1 MRISLLLCIIALA
14 IFSSSCRSVRKVES
28 GQQALWENELRIDGK
43 KSKNRQGLAV
53 IRQNP
58 APRKI
63 FGYKPEILDTLLSI
77 RSTQQLQQFA
87 INEGYFNASA
97 SYEVVDVGRKKAKV
111 VYRIDAGNRY
121 FISGLEYRFE
131 SAQLERV
138 ESASRGNRRVEVGKP
153 FRLTDLEEER
163 ERITALFRN
172 EGYFGF
178 PKDLIR
184 IAADTIGR
192 RNTVFLTVFVSNPR
206 ERVGDSLVMREPVV
220 NRIEKIVINP
230 DLRVRGRSSDTIV
243 DKGYH
248 VVYGSKDSVWIAPRV
263 LTDVLEFTVG
273 QRYREQRIKNTYQ
286 HINRLRMFS
295 STEINFSP
303 MPGDTTGQLM
313 VANVSM
319 IPLPRRSFTFQVE
332 ALNTA
337 AQLGTNAN
345 ITWINRNVFGGGENL
360 NVRLRGGIESQAIG
374 ELATDQFFNTFE
386 LSLEASIIFPRF
398 LLPFPTR
405 GFLPKRMQPRSR
417 VSVSAGRQ
425 SRVEFDRILYR
436 ASLGYLWQE
445 DLNKSHTFDLVDL
458 NVVQISQLRDDFLE
472 NLNFLFGFRN
482 TFISSTRYTY
492 IFNNQLTSKK
502 PVRYFFRGMVEVA
515 GNFLSGLDAVLDF
528 PEDSLGAGNILGI
541 GYAQYFKL
549 EADFRQLWNITPK
562 QALVWR
568 AFGGYTRAYG
578 NSIDPVFGFQPP
590 FEMRYFAGGS
600 NDIRAFLPY
609 RLGPGNNPRASELF
623 NTAPIKLLSSVE
635 YRFPIQNSFR
645 GALFLDAGNIFYE
658 NLRMPNG
665 GRVADD
671 LPEFVLRWETFLSAM
686 ALGGG
691 VGLRYD
697 FGFFVVRLD
706 AAYPLYD
713 PSQAANDR
721 WVSSGF
727 RFSRIVWNVAL
738 GYPF

>member
-1 MRISLLLCIIALA
+1 MRISFFLCIILLV
-14 IFSSSCRSVRKVES
+14 IISSSCRSVRKVEG

-43 KSKNRQGLAV
+43 KSKNRSALAV
-53 IRQNP
+53 IRQDP

-77 RSTQQLQQFA
+77 RSAQQLQQFA
-87 INEGYFNASA
+87 INEGYFNATA
-97 SYEVVDVGRKKAKV
+97 SYEVLRLGKKKAKV
-111 VYRIDAGNRY
+111 VYHIDAGNRY

-131 SAQLERV
+131 SAQLEAV
-138 ESASRGNRRVEVGKP
+138 ERASRGNRRVEVGQP
-153 FRLTDLEEER
+153 FRLVNLEEER
-163 ERITALFRN
+163 DRITSLFRN
-172 EGYFGF
+172 QGYFGF

-192 RNTVFLTVFVSNPR
+192 RNSVFLSVFVNNPR
-206 ERVGDSLVMREPVV
+206 ERMGDSMVVREPVV
-220 NRIEKIVINP
+220 NRIAKIIINP
-230 DLRVRGRSSDTIV
+230 DLRVRGGDNDTLFEN
-243 DKGYH
+243 GYH
-248 VVYGSKDSVWIAPRV
+248 IIYGSKDSVWIAPRV

-303 MPGDTTGQLM
+303 MPGDTTGRLM

-319 IPLPRRSFTFQVE
+319 IPLPRRSFTFQIE

-345 ITWINRNVFGGGENL
+345 ITWVNRNVFGGGENL

-386 LSLEASIIFPRF
+386 LSLEASLIFPRF
-398 LLPFPTR
+398 LLPFSTR
-405 GFLPKRMQPRSR
+405 GILPKRMQPRSR
-417 VSVSAGRQ
+417 ISVSAGRQ

-445 DLNKSHTFDLVDL
+445 DLNKNHSVDLIDL
-458 NVVQISQLRDDFLE
+458 NVVQISQLQDAFLQ

-492 IFNNQLTSKK
+492 TFNNQLTSRK

-515 GNFLSGLDAVLDF
+515 GNVLSGIDAALGF
-528 PEDSLGAGNILGI
+528 PEDSLGAGNLLGI

-549 EADFRQLWNITPK
+549 EADFRQLWNISPK
-562 QALVWR
+562 QAFLWR

-578 NSIDPVFGFQPP
+578 NSVDPVFGFQPP

-600 NDIRAFLPY
+600 NDIRAYLPY
-609 RLGPGNNPRASELF
+609 RLGPGNNPRASAFF

-635 YRFPIQNSFR
+635 YRFPIQNSIR

-658 NLRMPNG
+658 NLRIPGG
-665 GRVADD
+665 GRVADNEPD
-671 LPEFVLRWETFLSAM
+671 FVLRWENFFSAM

-691 VGLRYD
+691 IGLRYD

-713 PSQAANDR
+713 PMQVANER
-721 WVSSGF
+721 WLSNDF